1 MYSVHSGSL
10 ENADWFS
17 VEAKLK
23 LSWTTHLRC
32 IKETGED
39 CVCAQEL
46 NQVVCALRSQNE
58 CQV

>member
-10 ENADWFS
+10 ENADWFNI
-17 VEAKLK
+17 EAKLK
-23 LSWTTHLRC
+23 LSWATHSRY

-39 CVCAQEL
+39 CVYAQDL